1 MQEKHVWLEMMAL
14 PRAWLAGLIGGLLGP
29 VLALAGAVGLLYWA
43 TGKLPAI
50 QEIVGDDGTHQ
61 RAITL
66 VRPLEA
72 RATWARYGGEL
83 RGAMLALKARRSR
96 E

>member
-1 MQEKHVWLEMMAL
+1 MDEKHVWRDVLAL
-14 PRAWLAGLIGGLLGP
+14 PRAWVAGLTGGLLGP
-29 VLALAGAVGLLYWA
+29 VLALAGAIGLIYWA
-43 TGKLPAI
+43 THKLPAL
-50 QEIVGDDGTHQ
+50 QEIVGGDGSRK
-61 RAITL
+61 RALTL
-66 VRPLEA
+66 ADPLEA